1 MENRRVETE
10 DGWRDFAERIGAMAR
25 EEGLLGIIV
34 AGFTPV
40 DANGMEIH
48 LSMMNSPNLCTHD
61 KLGMRLKTIEKLAL
75 TAFEKLLDEPHHHDE
90 NSDDGESDEGML
102 Q

>member
-1 MENRRVETE
+1 MEDVKVETDSQWE
-10 DGWRDFAERIGAMAR
+10 EFAERVGAMAR

-34 AGFTPV
+34 AGFTP
-40 DANGMEIH
+40 AGEGAMQIH
-48 LSMMNSPNLCTHD
+48 LSVMNSTSLCEHD

-75 TAFEKLLDEPHHHDE
+75 TTFERVQDSVHDDNE
-90 NSDDGESDEGML
+90 KTAQVL